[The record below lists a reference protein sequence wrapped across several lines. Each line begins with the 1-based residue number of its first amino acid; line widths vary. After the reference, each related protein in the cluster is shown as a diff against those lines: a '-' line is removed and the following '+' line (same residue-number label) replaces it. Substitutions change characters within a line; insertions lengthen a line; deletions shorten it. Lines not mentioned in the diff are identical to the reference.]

1 MTEREDAEALA
12 RAAREIAAGIK
23 RRKKEN
29 KKESLGINQG
39 TGMRRKRRN
48 IRREEAHLQIQD
60 HDKS

>member
-23 RRKKEN
+23 RRRKEN

-48 IRREEAHLQIQD
+48 TRREEDHLQIQD